1 MLRIENL
8 SLSFEHKVIFD
19 GVSLE
24 VNAGDIYALLGRNG
38 TGKSTLA
45 SVILGLIVPETGDI
59 YFEGERI
66 NDLTLTERAKR
77 GIILAWQK
85 NIPIQ
90 GLSVRDYIKLSSRNG
105 ITDDDIRGCVEAV
118 GLSCGEYL
126 ARIIDNK
133 LSGGERKRIE
143 LASVLAARPKLAIL
157 DEPDSG
163 IDAVSLAMIEN
174 AIRKIASAG
183 AVLLITH
190 QEDII
195 GISTRAGILCGSK
208 IIREAGPTD
217 AVRYFKKHCDFC
229 ETVNQPNF
237 DALSRGS
244 KNSR

>member
-1 MLRIENL
+1 MLKIEHL
-8 SLSFEHKVIFD
+8 SLSFDNKAIFD
-19 GVSLE
+19 DVSLE
-24 VNAGDIYALLGRNG
+24 VKAGEIYALLGRNG

-45 SVILGLIVPETGDI
+45 SVILGLVKPESGEI
-59 YFEGERI
+59 YFQGERI
-66 NDLTLTERAKR
+66 NDLSLTERAKR

-90 GLSVRDYIKLSSRNG
+90 GLSVREYVRISSRNG
-105 ITDDDIRGCVEAV
+105 ITDDDIRACLEAV

-126 ARIIDNK
+126 GRIIDGK

-174 AIRKIASAG
+174 TIRRIAADG

-190 QEDII
+190 QEGII
-195 GISTRAGILCGSK
+195 GISHRAGILCGSK
-208 IIREAGPTD
+208 IIREAEPHE
-217 AVRYFKKHCDFC
+217 AVRYFKKHCDVC
-229 ETVNQPNF
+229 EMVNRPRF
-237 DALSRGS
+237 DKIMEG
-244 KNSR
+244 